1 MRPRLAL
8 VEDSPE
14 IRFFLAAVLGED
26 YEIAEFE
33 SGEEALADLSK
44 AAPALILM
52 DITLPG
58 IDGVETLRRLRAAAG
73 FARIPAIAL
82 TGHAAEGDEDRFRA
96 AGFEGYFEKPI
107 FDDAPLKELITRLIA
122 VR

>member
-8 VEDSPE
+8 IEDSPE

-33 SGEEALADLSK
+33 SGEEALAGIPG
-44 AAPALILM
+44 AAPAALLL

-58 IDGVETLRRLRAAAG
+58 IDGVETLRRLRAEAG
-73 FARIPAIAL
+73 LARVPAIAL
-82 TGHAAEGDEDRFRA
+82 TGCSSAGDEERFRA

-107 FDDAPLKELITRLIA
+107 IDDAPLKDLIARLIA
-122 VR
+122 GR